1 MTKPTFQ
8 TQPPSPIGDGGFPSP
23 TLAILAGVVVGC
35 ALLFWQA
42 RALWFTQDD
51 AYISYRYAQNALAGH
66 GLVFNIGE
74 RVEGYTNFL
83 WVIWLALAG
92 SMGFSFDAA
101 AKLLGLS
108 GAAGMIILAALL
120 TQHLTAG
127 LRIARGD
134 WLAAGVALWLGANG
148 ALAYWAVS
156 GLETA
161 FFGFLVTLAIYL
173 WWRGSRL
180 TVIPITLAILTRP
193 EGGLIWLLLA
203 AGEWYVGRD
212 RQRLGWML
220 LSVGLAL
227 IPFAGFKLLY
237 YGDLLPNP
245 FHAKTGLSSEYL
257 ASGLVYLWEFLR
269 DYGLWGLA
277 LIPFAAALAQG
288 ERRLRVLASLWLVF
302 ALYVVAVGGDVL
314 RPNRFFVPLL
324 AVFAVITAIGLTLF
338 IARWR
343 AALATTVVAIL
354 LIAWGTTGWLL
365 TRAPLVSTHKLEMAL
380 TGKLRET
387 AARLRAS
394 SPQAFT
400 VAASTIGRLG
410 FELPGCRVIDML
422 GLTDRE
428 IARHPETIPGISSS
442 WKERNFNAGYVLA
455 QNPEYILFST
465 GYKPSAPAERALLL
479 HSRFRR
485 NYFGFLFYADDGGS
499 LPVYRRKQID
509 TAPDSV
515 WPDLGFADAVNAAFN
530 TLATQD
536 FDRIAESFSRAHHNG
551 PGDYGLAVAY
561 VGNALNEKG
570 DLSRALAYCDSAIA
584 IDSFT
589 VDAWQIKAGILEKRG
604 QPDSATAIYDDLN
617 RILRTVR

>member
-1 MTKPTFQ
+1 MATD
-8 TQPPSPIGDGGFPSP
+8 DGGFPSP
-23 TLAILAGVVVGC
+23 MPAVIAGVVIGC

-42 RALWFTQDD
+42 RVLWFTQDD
-51 AYISYRYAQNALAGH
+51 AYITYRYAQNALAGH

-83 WVIWLALAG
+83 WVILLVLAG

-101 AKLLGLS
+101 AKLLGLT
-108 GAAGMIILAALL
+108 GAAGMIIVAALL
-120 TQHLTAG
+120 VQDWTAR

-134 WLAAGVALWLGANG
+134 WLAAGIALWLGANG

-161 FFGFLVTLAIYL
+161 FFGLLVTLAIYL

-180 TVIPITLAILTRP
+180 SVIPITLAILTRP
-193 EGGLIWLLLA
+193 EGGLIWLFLA

-212 RQRLGWML
+212 RQRLQWML
-220 LSVGLAL
+220 LTVGLSL
-227 IPFAGFKLLY
+227 VPFAGFKLLY

-245 FHAKTGLSSEYL
+245 FHAKTGLSSEYF

-269 DYGLWGLA
+269 DYGLWGVA
-277 LIPFAAALAQG
+277 LIPLVMALVGGGQ
-288 ERRLRVLASLWLVF
+288 RLRVLALLWVGF

-324 AVFAVITAIGLTLF
+324 AVFAVISAIGLTLF

-343 AALATTVVAIL
+343 AAWATTVVAAL
-354 LIAWGTTGWLL
+354 LLAWGTTGWLL
-365 TRAPLVSTHKLEMAL
+365 TRAPLLSTHKLELAL
-380 TGKLRET
+380 TGKMRET

-394 SPQAFT
+394 SPQTFT

-410 FELPGCRVIDML
+410 YELPGCRVIDML

-428 IARHPETIPGISSS
+428 IARHPEIMPGISSS

-485 NYFGFLFYADDGGS
+485 NYFGFLFFADDGGS
-499 LPVYRRKQID
+499 LPVYRRKRID

-515 WPDLGFADAVNAAFN
+515 WSDLGFADAVNAAFN

-536 FDRIAESFSRAHHNG
+536 FDRIAEAFSRAHHSG

-570 DLSRALAYCDSAIA
+570 DLPRALAYCDSAIA

-589 VDAWQIKAGILEKRG
+589 VDAWQIKAGILEKRD
-604 QPDSATAIYDDLN
+604 QPDSAAAIYEGLN